1 MADNKTKQ
9 TELSVA
15 AFIDAL
21 PDPAKRADAKALVK
35 VMQSA
40 TGEKPKMWGPSIIGF
55 GSRHYK
61 YDSGREGDMPV
72 VSFSPRKSATVLYS
86 VTGFT
91 GSEALLDK
99 LGKHTTGKGCL
110 YVKKLADVDPKVL
123 EALIVKSVASIRAR
137 HPSVE

>member
-15 AFIDAL
+15 AFIEAL
-21 PDPAKRADAKALVK
+21 PDEISRADAKALVK
-35 VMQSA
+35 LMQSA
-40 TGEKPKMWGPSIIGF
+40 TGEKPKMWGPSIVGF

-61 YDSGREGDMPV
+61 YDTGREGDMPV
-72 VSFSPRKSATVLYS
+72 VSFSPRKTATVLYS

-91 GSEALLDK
+91 GAEALLEK

-123 EALIVKSVASIRAR
+123 EALIVKSVAAIRAR